1 MRQYRDLLRQL
12 KLLRVGRRYI
22 SIGFLEVVSIGKR
35 LKTRYKAAREQGI
48 IGGHLSG
55 LKENR
60 VSENSLNVHTP
71 LPPTTNQFNPYYLG
85 NLTYL
90 TARVR
95 AEMFAASETL
105 TWRCLEEIPVIN
117 GWILAG
123 E

>member
-1 MRQYRDLLRQL
+1 MKIHLMFIHRYHPQLIVMLYNDLEA
-12 KLLRVGRRYI
+12 
-22 SIGFLEVVSIGKR
+22 F
-35 LKTRYKAAREQGI
+35 
-48 IGGHLSG
+48 
-55 LKENR
+55 
-60 VSENSLNVHTP
+60 
-71 LPPTTNQFNPYYLG
+71 QFNPYYLG